1 MEAVEVGLDSGL
13 DAGTAYSN
21 IHNATF
27 PGGEIRG
34 NLAAVPEPSWSPAI
48 KPQPAGDHNHARRSE
63 GFLETYQ
70 LLMPEPIGESCE
82 REYRLSDQQDRLLY
96 ESNGP
101 HRDLLEVQPLGFR
114 GP

>member
-1 MEAVEVGLDSGL
+1 MGGGARSL
-13 DAGTAYSN
+13 
-21 IHNATF
+21 F
-27 PGGEIRG
+27 PI
-34 NLAAVPEPSWSPAI
+34 PEPSWSPAI